1 MTSQKAVLKLDVHN
15 NKEKRKAMKIV
26 SGFAGVDSI
35 DINLKDQKLTVAG
48 TVDPVELVGKL
59 RKVFITDIIS
69 VGPAKDAQKKDGDK
83 KDDPDKKKEGDKGGK
98 DSAKVAPLPFY
109 YQPPP
114 PHPYYYRNYSTEEY
128 PNSCVIC

>member
-1 MTSQKAVLKLDVHN
+1 MQKAVLKLDVHD
-15 NKEKRKAMKIV
+15 NKDKRKAMKIV

-48 TVDPVELVGKL
+48 AVDPVELVGKL
-59 RKVFITDIIS
+59 RKVFITEIVS
-69 VGPAKDAQKKDGDK
+69 VGPAKDAQKKDGD
-83 KDDPDKKKEGDKGGK
+83 KKEGDKGGK
-98 DSAKVAPLPFY
+98 DSAKVAPLPYVY

-114 PHPYYYRNYSTEEY
+114 PHPYYYPNYIAEEG